1 MFLYLPK
8 SNFWQSLK
16 TSLWREATIK
26 SIVSVFIL
34 SWPKSQFK
42 RFSQNR
48 QKECFLF
55 MSWFSFHRPLLQVS
69 SEVAKASTAKE
80 EEEKILLLVTFP
92 LFCSRIWVDC
102 NLLLDPKVRTSSL
115 WLLALYVRVYNV
127 LLYISPPIFWERGGF
142 PSARS
147 HFYCFYLFFPC
158 LLILSYHHKVNLQ
171 RLNCRGVTDVEQTDL
186 QVGAGEI
193 VSPIT
198 LDSVRCGFR
207 RFGGIAERSSVLVS
221 AGWNRWKIEAMLIMY
236 QPKGFL

>member
-8 SNFWQSLK
+8 SNSWQALK
-16 TSLWREATIK
+16 SLWREATIK

-127 LLYISPPIFWERGGF
+127 LLSTHLEGGGAF
-142 PSARS
+142 RS

-193 VSPIT
+193 VSTIT
-198 LDSVRCGFR
+198 LESVRCGFR

-221 AGWNRWKIEAMLIMY
+221 AGWNRWIKRLK
-236 QPKGFL
+236 QC

>member
-8 SNFWQSLK
+8 SNSWQALK
-16 TSLWREATIK
+16 SLWREATIK

-127 LLYISPPIFWERGGF
+127 LLSTHLEGGGLSEAIFIVSIYSF
-142 PSARS
+142 PV
-147 HFYCFYLFFPC
+147 Y
-158 LLILSYHHKVNLQ
+158 LSYLIITKLTCSGWTAGGSLMWSRQTCRWAPGKSCRQSPLNRSGAASGDLEGSQ
-171 RLNCRGVTDVEQTDL
+171 R
-186 QVGAGEI
+186 GAQCWSRQGGTGE
-193 VSPIT
+193 
-198 LDSVRCGFR
+198 
-207 RFGGIAERSSVLVS
+207 
-221 AGWNRWKIEAMLIMY
+221 
-236 QPKGFL
+236 